1 MVHGENAFFAVPN
14 CSAACEGVLRS
25 LRGELNVSSDC
36 SIGLCGKCHSFQIQ
50 VLNV

>member
-25 LRGELNVSSDC
+25 LRGELIVPLDCAANATVS
-36 SIGLCGKCHSFQIQ
+36 KYKF
-50 VLNV
+50 